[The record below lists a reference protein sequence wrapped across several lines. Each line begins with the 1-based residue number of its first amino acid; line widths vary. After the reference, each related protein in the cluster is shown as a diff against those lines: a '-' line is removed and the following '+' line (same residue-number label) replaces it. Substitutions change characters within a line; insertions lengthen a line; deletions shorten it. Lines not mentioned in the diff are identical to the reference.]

1 MVIADVGERPFGSRV
16 RRPVNTPALTG
27 IAQPDQRSN
36 WVSTSLDSFT
46 PNGQLVR
53 QWLEG
58 LVLKTP
64 RISLLLS
71 RSDTIHHKPFIV

>member
-1 MVIADVGERPFGSRV
+1 MTVVK
-16 RRPVNTPALTG
+16 
-27 IAQPDQRSN
+27 PDQRSN

-71 RSDTIHHKPFIV
+71 RSDTIHHKPFIA